1 MFEKKKKMDYKET
14 REEKF
19 RRIASRRVRKI
30 IEGIRLLENCS
41 DKANYA
47 YGDEQVKK
55 IFSAIN
61 NELKIANALFNK
73 SKNKKN
79 KFKLD

>member
-1 MFEKKKKMDYKET
+1 MFKKKKKMDHKET

-19 RRIASRRVRKI
+19 KRIASRRVRNV
-30 IEGIRLLENCS
+30 IEGIRLLENCA
-41 DKANYA
+41 DKANYS

-79 KFKLD
+79 KFNL